1 MWRQRVSFL
10 TIRMVLNHMSPS
22 LCYKL
27 FPFNLNT
34 LYTIESYCPCF
45 QEALS
50 EGPGLNALFLG
61 MAHTL
66 SEQEDHVIVDDLRGK
81 YSIIYK
87 FLLQFNVN

>member
-1 MWRQRVSFL
+1 MLSVSLNKTFL
-10 TIRMVLNHMSPS
+10 SPS

-27 FPFNLNT
+27 SPFKLNT

-81 YSIIYK
+81 YSIIYI